1 MLWVRLR
8 LPWRRNQNEIS
19 AIPAATFNG
28 TVREHGDVGWRIVL
42 EDSSGKRKHIQ
53 IHLGNCTHKSTCCV
67 LLGRHSGSGNS
78 LTENCTHTFTQ
89 DERHAVE
96 KLGKFF
102 GTGLPEIDKAE
113 LISFPSLPQTVS

>member
-1 MLWVRLR
+1 MLCVRLR

-19 AIPAATFNG
+19 AIPAGTYDG
-28 TVREHGDVGWRIVL
+28 TVREHGDFGWRIVL
-42 EDSSGKRKHIQ
+42 VDSSGKRKHIQ
-53 IHLGNCTHKSTCCV
+53 IHLGNWTHKSTCCV

-89 DERHAVE
+89 DVRHAVE

-102 GTGLPEIDKAE
+102 GTGLPE
-113 LISFPSLPQTVS
+113 